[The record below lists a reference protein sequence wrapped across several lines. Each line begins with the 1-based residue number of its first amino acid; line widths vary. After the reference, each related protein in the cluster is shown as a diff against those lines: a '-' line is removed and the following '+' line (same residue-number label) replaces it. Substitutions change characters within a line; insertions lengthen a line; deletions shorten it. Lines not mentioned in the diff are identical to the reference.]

1 MNLQINKEKIN
12 LRKSNNR
19 MIDKN
24 RMTKSILR
32 ISTKFD
38 KNIIS
43 IDIKINT
50 TIICRFYHYHFVKL
64 VFCE

>member
-24 RMTKSILR
+24 RMIKSILR
-32 ISTKFD
+32 IVTKFD

-43 IDIKINT
+43 VDIKINT
-50 TIICRFYHYHFVKL
+50 TFNCHFYHYHFVKL
-64 VFCE
+64 SFCE

>member
-1 MNLQINKEKIN
+1 MILQINKEKIH

-24 RMTKSILR
+24 RMIKSILR
-32 ISTKFD
+32 IVTKFD

-43 IDIKINT
+43 VDIKINT
-50 TIICRFYHYHFVKL
+50 TINCRFYHYHFVKL
-64 VFCE
+64 SFCE

>member
-1 MNLQINKEKIN
+1 MQINKEKIN

-32 ISTKFD
+32 IITKID

-50 TIICRFYHYHFVKL
+50 TIICRFYHYQFVKL
-64 VFCE
+64 SFCE

>member
-32 ISTKFD
+32 IITKID

-50 TIICRFYHYHFVKL
+50 TIICRFYHYQFVKL
-64 VFCE
+64 SFCE